1 MYMRYFA
8 LPSNTSTIGIHNIDI
23 SSCNNMNDKNHI
35 CYSLVDSLKKNKNK
49 IDKYILQWEK
59 VKK

>member
-23 SSCNNMNDKNHI
+23 SSCNNMNDKKSYVMLFI
-35 CYSLVDSLKKNKNK
+35 SRFFK
-49 IDKYILQWEK
+49 EK
-59 VKK
+59 QK